1 MKKHFFKLKII
12 YSIHTQYL
20 PRALISMKGLQDH
33 GWKRRSRFSI
43 QVSAGQVFQ
52 QSKLPFFMMITFF
65 LETWDY
71 GLNRIEFVR
80 IWSQNFCLLKHTVFI
95 TWLFLKPRT
104 FHNMT
109 LLWRILLFNPLQV
122 LFPICNHSKKLAAF
136 YNSQLHGVDKN
147 KLYVLVPCIIEKVK
161 TISHSRCLFNR
172 RLEGYIGGVG
182 PGRGRIYVLSDTS

>member
-65 LETWDY
+65 FRNLGLRLKQNRICTNMVPE
-71 GLNRIEFVR
+71 LNRIEFLR
-80 IWSQNFCLLKHTVFI
+80 IWFQNFCLLKHTVFI

-147 KLYVLVPCIIEKVK
+147 KLYVI
-161 TISHSRCLFNR
+161 
-172 RLEGYIGGVG
+172 
-182 PGRGRIYVLSDTS
+182 

>member
-80 IWSQNFCLLKHTVFI
+80 IWSQN
-95 TWLFLKPRT
+95 
-104 FHNMT
+104 
-109 LLWRILLFNPLQV
+109 
-122 LFPICNHSKKLAAF
+122 
-136 YNSQLHGVDKN
+136 
-147 KLYVLVPCIIEKVK
+147 
-161 TISHSRCLFNR
+161 
-172 RLEGYIGGVG
+172 
-182 PGRGRIYVLSDTS
+182 